1 MNSISPEHTLPN
13 KDATNPFVGP
23 QPLGPENPLFGRSKS
38 LAAVQDLLVTERMVL
53 LYSPSAAG
61 KSSFIRA
68 GRELEDLGED
78 HRGLQARMRETGFRL
93 LPIVRVGLEPDI
105 AAGGK
110 AAGNRYVWSML
121 QGLAD
126 DWAPEQE
133 PDWSSINAFLKRR
146 CPKFDKAGNPET
158 HSRSP
163 DRGLA
168 GSTKPCY
175 WFLVID
181 QFEEILTT
189 DPTDWAAK
197 GEFFRQLGEAMREQD
212 HIWFLIAMRE
222 EHVPAL
228 DPYLKWL
235 PHRLTARYRLGLLKY
250 ESAHEVIR
258 RNADRSKADTA
269 PIDEKTVKT
278 ILAELTKRDL
288 RSEVE
293 DTESPTGHVEPM
305 HLQIVCARLWK
316 ETQGRRAISTEDVKK
331 VGRLE
336 DALRG
341 YVDDAIG
348 ETVKELR
355 LSRDHQYRIRK
366 YLDSQLIQGQG
377 RRPVSMDEA
386 RKGFGEETT
395 GREVTNRLRELYLLQ
410 IHQLRETHWIELA
423 HDRLVPAVLTANA
436 AWYELWELRAKQWH
450 EKGKP
455 DKLLLSRNE
464 LRRTPKPS
472 SVSDLEIRDFVK
484 KSRERWRRRL
494 LLFGILVT
502 LVGFVPVALVYINYN
517 TKLID
522 VNKEL
527 TDKNEALTESNEEN
541 ERKAQYLLDLNSR
554 LIKTKVSRKQAISQ
568 ALPGRAQELQQLE
581 ANDRL
586 AALLSSQALWL
597 EEKLRRKEFWEV
609 ADDSVRTWID
619 RSLRAAVNRPI
630 YRRVFE
636 GDNRSCSNDAITD
649 DRALFL
655 ACPHRNRRIELLP
668 IGQPDAE
675 RYVLQM
681 PEGIGIPRLF
691 AYDETKGRFA
701 IATSTNLLL
710 WNKTNRAGEQA
721 MAPETDVRFERI
733 SVFGF
738 SRNGAY
744 LVAATETGKI
754 RICDLV
760 QSHCGSE
767 DWSTVEPLALNGQPV
782 AIAFPPDRD
791 EDAATGLHFAVA
803 LDKGEFIEIC
813 MDGDKG
819 PSVAEYK
826 GDSSVRNLA
835 FNAIAYSSTGNR
847 IVAAGSFLKK
857 KEERRGIVNLW
868 RRSRNGKTWI
878 PEKPFSLGLR
888 GKDDHTQI
896 WHSVDLDDRAP
907 GRARWPGEMGVDASK
922 RSALLV
928 TGGEKGDLGIWQ
940 LFGSFD
946 RNEKFR
952 LDEKRLEKPDKVL
965 RLHQGHRSSLQSVR
979 ISEDGLS
986 IFSVDAL
993 ASTRQWTLTARPSHA
1008 RYELP
1013 QVRYPYAMA
1022 YRPDNPDPDSHDLV
1036 ITSNQGPLRWWRLDT
1051 QGWTTPSIDCLEG
1064 PDRAAGCVEGS
1075 RPKYDKVSAN
1085 NVLSLA
1091 FRPGGDQ
1098 MAVGHRTG
1106 TVALICLSSDTP
1118 CNIEIPVSKEPKKI
1132 RGVAFAPNGS
1142 RLVTRGDNGEIHL
1155 WNLDQVR
1162 EKKESYKPPVM
1173 RPADGGNFSIAY
1185 GAYVAAGRDDGRIE
1199 LWDPELFSPTDS
1211 RRPAGEDATPKRKP
1225 FFKWPAHLA
1234 SVTVL
1239 RFLGDTRQLVSAS
1252 EDGTVRLWDLSD
1264 LDKDRLEKQSLRLI
1278 GHQGPIR
1285 AVAVSSDRKLLAS
1298 GGSDRV
1304 VRLWDIRDWRDHRDA
1319 ISAQEPLTLL
1329 DMEHPIYSLAF
1340 SPDGKFVLAGAED
1353 RVFVWHTSTE
1363 AVAEELKTECLSKGE
1378 RKRIKDYVG
1387 GGIEII
1393 DACPTQEKDRAQA
1406 PATIVR
1412 EVSAAGD

>member
-1 MNSISPEHTLPN
+1 MPD
-13 KDATNPFVGP
+13 KDVMNPFVGP
-23 QPLGPENPLFGRSKS
+23 HPLDPEDPLFGRSKA
-38 LAAVQDLLVTERMVL
+38 LAAVQDLLITERMVL

-68 GRELEDLGED
+68 GRELEDPEKD
-78 HRGLQARMRETGFRL
+78 HRGLQARMHETGFRL
-93 LPIVRVGLEPDI
+93 LPVVRVGLEPTI

-110 AAGNRYVWSML
+110 AAGNRYVLSML

-126 DWAPEQE
+126 DRALEPGEDSLSISKFLEQH
-133 PDWSSINAFLKRR
+133 
-146 CPKFDKAGNPET
+146 CPKFDKAKNPE
-158 HSRSP
+158 SP
-163 DRGLA
+163 DESEPTHHA
-168 GSTKPCY
+168 KPCY
-175 WFLVID
+175 WLLVID
-181 QFEEILTT
+181 QFEEILIA

-197 GEFFRQLGEAMREQD
+197 KEFFQQLGKAMREQD

-250 ESAHEVIR
+250 ASAREVIR
-258 RNADRSKADTA
+258 RNADRGKADTA
-269 PIDEKTVKT
+269 PIDEKAVKA
-278 ILAELTKRDL
+278 ILAELTKRGL
-288 RSEVE
+288 GSEVE
-293 DTESPTGHVEPM
+293 DMESSIGYMEPM
-305 HLQIVCARLWK
+305 HLQIVCARLWE
-316 ETQGRRAISTEDVKK
+316 ETQGKRAISIQDVAE
-331 VGRLE
+331 VGNLE
-336 DALRG
+336 DALRA

-348 ETVKELR
+348 KAVKELK
-355 LSRDHQYRIRK
+355 LNRDQEYRIRK
-366 YLDSQLIQGQG
+366 FLDSQLIQGQT
-377 RRPVSMDEA
+377 RHPVSMDEA
-386 RKGFGEETT
+386 HKGFG
-395 GREVTNRLRELYLLQ
+395 GKEVGERVANRLRELYLLQ
-410 IHQLRETHWIELA
+410 IHPLRETHWIELA
-423 HDRLVPAVLTANA
+423 HDQLVPAVLAANE
-436 AWYELWELRAKQWH
+436 AWYEPWELRAKQWK
-450 EKGKP
+450 EKNKP

-472 SVSDLEIRDFVK
+472 SVSDPEIRDFVK

-494 LLFGILVT
+494 LLFAIPAALVT
-502 LVGFVPVALVYINYN
+502 FAPVALVYINYN

-527 TDKNEALTESNEEN
+527 TDKNKALTESNEEN

-619 RSLRAAVNRPI
+619 RSLRAAVNRPV

-636 GDNRSCSNDAITD
+636 GDNRSCSNDAIAD

-655 ACPHRNRRIELLP
+655 ACPRRNRQIELLP
-668 IGQPDAE
+668 IGRPDAQ
-675 RYVLQM
+675 RQVLQM
-681 PEGIGIPRLF
+681 PEDTGIPRMF

-710 WNKTNRAGEQA
+710 WNGTDRAGEQA

-868 RRSRNGKTWI
+868 RRSRDGKTWI
-878 PEKPFSLGLR
+878 PKKPFSLGLR

-896 WHSVDLDDRAP
+896 WHSVALDDRAP

-952 LDEKRLEKPDKVL
+952 LDEKRLGRLDKTL
-965 RLHQGHRSSLQSVR
+965 ALHQGHRSSLQSVR

-993 ASTRQWTLTARPSHA
+993 ASARQWTLTARPSHA

-1022 YRPDNPDPDSHDLV
+1022 YRPDSHDLV
-1036 ITSNQGPLRWWRLDT
+1036 ITSNQDPLRWWRLDT
-1051 QGWTTPSIDCLEG
+1051 QGWTTPSIDCPEES
-1064 PDRAAGCVEGS
+1064 DRAAGCVEGS
-1075 RPKYDKVSAN
+1075 RPKYDDMALAK

-1091 FRPGGDQ
+1091 FRPGGNQ
-1098 MAVGHRTG
+1098 MAVGYRIG
-1106 TVALICLSSDTP
+1106 TVALICLPPDTP
-1118 CNIEIPVSKEPKKI
+1118 CNIEIPVSKESEEFKKI
-1132 RGVAFAPNGS
+1132 FGVAFAPDGS

-1155 WNLDQVR
+1155 WHVDQVL
-1162 EKKESYKPPVM
+1162 KDKEGYRPRIM
-1173 RPADGGNFSIAY
+1173 RPADGDNFSIAY
-1185 GAYVAAGRDDGRIE
+1185 GAYVAAGRDDGWIE
-1199 LWDPELFSPTDS
+1199 LWNPGAFDAMDS
-1211 RRPAGEDATPKRKP
+1211 RRPVGEDATPKRKP
-1225 FFKWPAHLA
+1225 FFEWPAHLA

-1304 VRLWDIRDWRDHRDA
+1304 VRLWDIRDWRDRRDTL
-1319 ISAQEPLTLL
+1319 SAQDPLTLF
-1329 DMEHPIYSLAF
+1329 DMERPIYSLVF

-1353 RVFVWHTSTE
+1353 RVFVWRTSTE

-1387 GGIEII
+1387 EGIEIM
-1393 DACPTQEKDRAQA
+1393 DTCPAQEEDRAQA
-1406 PATIVR
+1406 PVTIVR